1 MMQMESNPDD
11 IFAELINFQN
21 MPNLLPRQLKKV
33 EIISEK
39 ENQVMTRETLVFKT
53 IVKNEIVQES
63 THEIG
68 NNEIKTIITSG
79 PAKNTIINMKVKQ
92 KENGSNVEII
102 IDLKLS
108 LKAKILLPIVK
119 KVYANLLT
127 GILYKID
134 TLIAEK
140 KSK

>member
-1 MMQMESNPDD
+1 MLMISEPED
-11 IFAELINFQN
+11 IFAELINFKN
-21 MPNLLPRQLKKV
+21 MPNLLPRQLKKI
-33 EIISEK
+33 EIINEK
-39 ENQVMTRETLVFKT
+39 EKQIMTRETLVFKT

>member
-1 MMQMESNPDD
+1 
-11 IFAELINFQN
+11 
-21 MPNLLPRQLKKV
+21 
-33 EIISEK
+33 
-39 ENQVMTRETLVFKT
+39 
-53 IVKNEIVQES
+53 
-63 THEIG
+63 
-68 NNEIKTIITSG
+68 
-79 PAKNTIINMKVKQ
+79 MKVKQ
-92 KENGSNVEII
+92 KENGSNVEID